1 MRALAAALVGAVGLS
16 VATSTAAAQP
26 RLQGIGTFVR
36 PVHVAAAPADYER
49 LYVVEQRGTIQV
61 MRNGQTQPFL
71 DLRDVVLSPE
81 DAGGGNEEGLLSI
94 AFPQDFQQSR
104 RFYVYFTDSAG
115 NNRVEEVVAPS
126 ADAADPASRRLVI
139 ALEHPGQS
147 NHNGGQLQFGP
158 DGMLYLAPGDGGG
171 GNDPANNAE
180 NLLSPLGKVLRI
192 DPRASGAQPYTI
204 PPDNPFVG
212 QPGARGEIWSYG
224 LRNPFRFSFDRVTG
238 DLVIG
243 DVGQGTTEEIDFAPA
258 SQGRG
263 RGLDFG
269 WDDCEGSF
277 VAGSATARCPRA
289 GATAPVID
297 AFASNGWHAI
307 IAGYVLRDPSVPS
320 LLGRFVYSDT
330 AKGELWS
337 ARLAAPSAQDVGST
351 GIGVPGATSF
361 GEDAAGC
368 VYVAQLG
375 GGVSRIVENDTRI
388 PCQPAAGG
396 GGPAGGGGGSPGGG
410 AGGEVTGGGGGGS
423 TRGAGGPTVSTL
435 DTIGPRLTARVKRRQ
450 RVLRQGGVVAY
461 ARCDE
466 PCSVAAGGWVRVGT
480 RVHRLRRGVR
490 STPAGRTLRIKARLT
505 AEGRRALRGALFRG
519 RPAKLRMGLRARDA
533 SGNPS
538 ALLRHTVRVGR

>member
-1 MRALAAALVGAVGLS
+1 VRALATALVAAVGLTVVPS
-16 VATSTAAAQP
+16 PAATQP
-26 RLQGIGTFVR
+26 RLQGVGTFVR
-36 PVHVAAAPADYER
+36 PVHVAAAPADHER
-49 LYVVEQRGTIQV
+49 LYVVEQRGMVQV
-61 MRNGQTQPFL
+61 VRNGQAQPFL
-71 DLRDVVLSPE
+71 DLRAVVRSPE

-104 RFYVYFTDSAG
+104 RFYVYFTDNAG
-115 NNRVEEVVAPS
+115 NNRVEEFVAPS
-126 ADAADPASRRLVI
+126 GDAADPASGRPVI
-139 ALEHPGQS
+139 VLDHPVQE

-171 GNDPANNAE
+171 GNDPDNNAE
-180 NLLSPLGKVLRI
+180 NLGSPLGKLLRI
-192 DPRASGAQPYTI
+192 DPRASGALAYTI

-212 QPGARGEIWSYG
+212 RPGARGEVWSYG
-224 LRNPFRFSFDRVTG
+224 LRNPFRFSFDRLTG

-277 VAGSATARCPRA
+277 VAGSASAPCARP

-297 AFASNGWHAI
+297 AFASAGWHAI
-307 IAGYVLRDPSVPS
+307 IAGYVVRDPSVPS

-337 ARLAAPSAQDVGST
+337 ARLAVPIAQDVAFT
-351 GIGVPGATSF
+351 GIAVPGATSF

-368 VYVAQLG
+368 VYVTQLG
-375 GGVSRIVENDTRI
+375 GGVSRIVENDARI
-388 PCQPAAGG
+388 PCQAPVGGGPGG
-396 GGPAGGGGGSPGGG
+396 GG
-410 AGGEVTGGGGGGS
+410 TGGGGGGA
-423 TRGAGGPTVSTL
+423 AGGSAGGGGVGTGGGGGGPAVRTL
-435 DTIGPRLTARVKRRQ
+435 DTVRPRLTARVRRRQ
-450 RVLRQGGVVAY
+450 RVLRQGGVVAF

-466 PCSVAAGGWVRVGT
+466 PCSVAAGGWIRVGG
-480 RVHRLRRGVR
+480 RVHRLRRAVR
-490 STPAGRTLRIKARLT
+490 SAPAGRPLRIEARLT
-505 AEGRRALRGALFRG
+505 TGGRRALKGALSRG
-519 RPAKLRMGLRARDA
+519 IRPKLRMGLRARDA

-538 ALLRHTVRVGR
+538 ALLRHTVGVRR